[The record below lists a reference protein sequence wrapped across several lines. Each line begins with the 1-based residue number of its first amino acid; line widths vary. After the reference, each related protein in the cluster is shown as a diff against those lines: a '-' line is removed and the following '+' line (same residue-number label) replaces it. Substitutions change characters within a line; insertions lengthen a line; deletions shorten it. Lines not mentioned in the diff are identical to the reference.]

1 MSELSLGIKELKEAL
16 VGVNELAI
24 FIAMRLKDGIGLDD
38 AMAIWSKL
46 SSDEEFKQ
54 KMVAAYDGIS
64 QVPAEIKDLDL
75 AEGMAFHLADVYL
88 HMSRIVSHHS
98 TALYLLPASIAKV
111 SLSSTSL
118 KKFGQSSK
126 K

>member
-1 MSELSLGIKELKEAL
+1 MATVHSVKTVEAGFLGIKELKEAL

-54 KMVAAYDGIS
+54 KMG
-64 QVPAEIKDLDL
+64 KDLVELYVHCFTDR
-75 AEGMAFHLADVYL
+75 GRTHFHVPNYEPPLENFIDVD
-88 HMSRIVSHHS
+88 
-98 TALYLLPASIAKV
+98 TTNDKEFDSIQKIREK
-111 SLSSTSL
+111 LGL
-118 KKFGQSSK
+118 
-126 K
+126 

>member
-75 AEGMAFHLADVYL
+75 AEGIELAVL
-88 HMSRIVSHHS
+88 QAQM
-98 TALYLLPASIAKV
+98 LPALIAAM
-111 SLSSTSL
+111 
-118 KKFGQSSK
+118 KKEA
-126 K
+126 

>member
-75 AEGMAFHLADVYL
+75 AEGIELAVL
-88 HMSRIVSHHS
+88 QAQM
-98 TALYLLPASIAKV
+98 LPALIAAM
-111 SLSSTSL
+111 
-118 KKFGQSSK
+118 KKGV
-126 K
+126 